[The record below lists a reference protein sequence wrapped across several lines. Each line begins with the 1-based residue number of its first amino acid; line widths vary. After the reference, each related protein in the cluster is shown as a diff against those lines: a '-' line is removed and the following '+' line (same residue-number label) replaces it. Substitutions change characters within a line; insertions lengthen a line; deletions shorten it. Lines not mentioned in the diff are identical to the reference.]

1 MAYRLDFELAG
12 LPPLQVAG
20 SGGGHWRTRAREAAR
35 WEARV
40 KAVVLGDHYLP
51 SKPLSRARVTFER
64 HSASRPDSTNLRAS
78 FKAIEDALHCRP
90 RGRHGQRVGLAV
102 LQDDAPENYEGG
114 EPRAVWVKAKRGE
127 GKIRV
132 RVEEIE

>member
-1 MAYRLDFELAG
+1 MPYLLDFELPG

-20 SGGGHWRTRAREAAR
+20 ARGHWRDGYKEAKR
-35 WEARV
+35 WEVRV
-40 KAVVLGDHYLP
+40 KAIVLGDHYLP
-51 SKPLSRARVTFER
+51 DKPLKRARVTFER

-102 LQDDAPENYEGG
+102 LEDDAPENYEGG
-114 EPRAVWVKAKRGE
+114 EPQVRWVKAPPGE
-127 GKIRV
+127 GFVRI
-132 RVEEIE
+132 RVEECE